1 MGDLC
6 GIESIKELERVWA
19 FPWLAFNT
27 CHLIRKMLFRV
38 IKLMLIALIL
48 SNFLI
53 NFANYPGRSIESWIE
68 RNTVRTAGVGSS
80 INLEMFCYRRCMVHA
95 DIAYR
100 VTPNRTIHLFKT
112 FYSARSKFEST
123 SYCQQR
129 CFSDKSR
136 CSSYSNLNDILM
148 YANKY
153 VSSLLW
159 LFSSLCLKIAIE
171 IRTFDVLRDRI
182 KKEKHRNRI

>member
-38 IKLMLIALIL
+38 IKLMLITLIL

-53 NFANYPGRSIESWIE
+53 NFANYPRRSIESWIE

-80 INLEMFCYRRCMVHA
+80 INLEMFCYRHCMVHA
-95 DIAYR
+95 DTAYR
-100 VTPNRTIHLFKT
+100 VIPNRTIHLFLKRPILLDQSSNWLRIGSNVA
-112 FYSARSKFEST
+112 SAISHAA
-123 SYCQQR
+123 QV
-129 CFSDKSR
+129 
-136 CSSYSNLNDILM
+136 IL
-148 YANKY
+148 
-153 VSSLLW
+153 
-159 LFSSLCLKIAIE
+159 I
-171 IRTFDVLRDRI
+171 
-182 KKEKHRNRI
+182 

>member
-1 MGDLC
+1 M
-6 GIESIKELERVWA
+6 WA